1 MGVNK
6 VVYGTT
12 TLIDISDSTIA
23 KNNILKGYKGYG
35 ANGDEVVGEIE
46 TVKVAM
52 PTITTTAWDEDGEI
66 GIEATNNQPEG
77 YVKGIPA
84 YSQIYATLTVS
95 GDTATMQCGDAKIT
109 RKVGASIAT
118 CNVTVKFT
126 TNAGNC
132 LTSATTFANG
142 AISVYNSSANSGTI
156 TIPNV
161 VCGSALSINT
171 QYMVSLYTSASQQPH
186 NALLGGTIIVP
197 SSAGQTYTIEVGML
211 DD

>member
-46 TVKVAM
+46 NVGVPVPSFIVEADDEESELMITATV
-52 PTITTTAWDEDGEI
+52 T
-66 GIEATNNQPEG
+66 QPEG
-77 YVKGIPA
+77 YTKGGSSFNVTYPK
-84 YSQIYATLTVS
+84 LTVS
-95 GDTATMQCGDAKIT
+95 GDTATMSCRGASIS

-118 CNVTVKFT
+118 CNIKVKFT
-126 TNAGNC
+126 TNAGNT
-132 LTSATTFANG
+132 LTSATTFSNG
-142 AISVYNSSANSGTI
+142 AVSVFNSHTKSGEFTIS
-156 TIPNV
+156 NV
-161 VCGSALSINT
+161 ICGSALSINT
-171 QYMVSLYTSASQQPH
+171 TSMCSLYWSGSQQSQMSSY
-186 NALLGGTIIVP
+186 GGTIIVP
-197 SSAGQTYTIEVGML
+197 ATAGTYTVEVGVL

>member
-46 TVKVAM
+46 NVGVPVPSFIVEADDEEGALMIRATV
-52 PTITTTAWDEDGEI
+52 T
-66 GIEATNNQPEG
+66 QQEG
-77 YVKGIPA
+77 YTKGGSLFNSTYPK
-84 YSQIYATLTVS
+84 LTVS
-95 GDTATMQCGDAKIT
+95 GDTATMSCGGASIS

-118 CNVTVKFT
+118 CTVTIDIVDSVGYVGVT
-126 TNAGNC
+126 
-132 LTSATTFANG
+132 ATTFEDG
-142 AISVYNSSANSGTI
+142 AIGTFTQGKSSGTF
-156 TIPNV
+156 TISNV
-161 VCGSALSINT
+161 VCDSIISVICNGMFSIDTSINVGSVGAT
-171 QYMVSLYTSASQQPH
+171 SQYLVAPNTAGNYTAQ
-186 NALLGGTIIVP
+186 II
-197 SSAGQTYTIEVGML
+197 AY